1 MLSVHCPSNKLLTTT
16 TRAFTARGVI
26 PIVPGSYSPQVLC
39 SPLCMRR
46 GNIGPF
52 YFFYF
57 FWDLY
62 SPLFPKRV
70 LCSPFCMSRGK
81 GSYVPLWNPGNIGPG
96 EHRTLFI
103 GLNKGPMFP
112 SQQVWPVWQIQF
124 ISIPTFL
131 GFYFPLFVLWLG
143 SKGSYVP
150 QFVLRQGNIG
160 PLLVNTRNW
169 DTLKKMGPI
178 IPWHNTQWGT

>member
-1 MLSVHCPSNKLLTTT
+1 MLEDYGTVT
-16 TRAFTARGVI
+16 RGVI
-26 PIVPGSYSPQVLC
+26 PLVPGSYSPQVLC

-52 YFFYF
+52 YYFYY

-103 GLNKGPMFP
+103 GLKKGPMFP

-124 ISIPTFL
+124 ISIPTFP
-131 GFYFPLFVLWLG
+131 GFYIPVCSVTGEQRVLCSPVCSTTGEHRTPLSKNRELG
-143 SKGSYVP
+143 HIEENGSLAQY
-150 QFVLRQGNIG
+150 
-160 PLLVNTRNW
+160 
-169 DTLKKMGPI
+169 
-178 IPWHNTQWGT
+178 